1 MPKSKVGAALAAA
14 YLLIVFLVSTPF
26 LFEAIVN
33 GSRGGLHS
41 TSGMALFFTIV
52 LTLPLSWPGMWV
64 LDTYFGAASEAI
76 KAFLMM
82 CLLALSAVVNASVIY
97 LFVSGIGRLFRSR
110 SVNAHASDGRNA

>member
-1 MPKSKVGAALAAA
+1 MPKSKVGAVLGAA

-52 LTLPLSWPGMWV
+52 LTLPMSWPAMWV
-64 LDTYFGAASEAI
+64 LDNYF
-76 KAFLMM
+76 
-82 CLLALSAVVNASVIY
+82 
-97 LFVSGIGRLFRSR
+97 
-110 SVNAHASDGRNA
+110 